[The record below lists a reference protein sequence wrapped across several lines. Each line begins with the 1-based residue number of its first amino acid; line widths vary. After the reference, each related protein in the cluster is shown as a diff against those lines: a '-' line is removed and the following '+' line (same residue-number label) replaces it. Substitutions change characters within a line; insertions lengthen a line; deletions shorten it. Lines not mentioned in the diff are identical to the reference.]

1 MDEALIFVVFA
12 GCVAAVLG
20 ILWWL
25 AARVRRRGIGGEVMG
40 PFEEMVMGPFEEMW
54 HPAAH
59 RFRAE
64 IRVQET
70 RTVPMPP
77 QGGKRN
83 GYGGNALS

>member
-1 MDEALIFVVFA
+1 MDEVLIFVVFA

-20 ILWWL
+20 TLWWL
-25 AARVRRRGIGGEVMG
+25 ASRVRRRGIGGE
-40 PFEEMVMGPFEEMW
+40 VMGPFEEMW

-83 GYGGNALS
+83 GTAAKRPS

>member
-1 MDEALIFVVFA
+1 MDEVLIFLVFA
-12 GCVAAVLG
+12 GCLAAVLG
-20 ILWWL
+20 ALWWL
-25 AARVRRRGIGGEVMG
+25 ASRVRRRGIGGE
-40 PFEEMVMGPFEEMW
+40 VMGPFEEMW

-77 QGGKRN
+77 QGGKRKGHN
-83 GYGGNALS
+83 GNGAALTPDLG

>member
-1 MDEALIFVVFA
+1 MADVLIFLVFA

-25 AARVRRRGIGGEVMG
+25 ASRVRSRGIGGEVMG
-40 PFEEMVMGPFEEMW
+40 PFEEIW

-64 IRVQET
+64 IRVQES
-70 RTVPMPP
+70 RTVPTPP
-77 QGGKRN
+77 QGGRRN
-83 GYGGNALS
+83 RRGDIAAEPTPEQG

>member
-1 MDEALIFVVFA
+1 MDEVLIFVVFA

-25 AARVRRRGIGGEVMG
+25 ASRVRRRGIGGEVMG
-40 PFEEMVMGPFEEMW
+40 SFEEMW

-64 IRVQET
+64 VRVQET
-70 RTVPMPP
+70 PDGADATAGRQT
-77 QGGKRN
+77 QWARRQRR
-83 GYGGNALS
+83 